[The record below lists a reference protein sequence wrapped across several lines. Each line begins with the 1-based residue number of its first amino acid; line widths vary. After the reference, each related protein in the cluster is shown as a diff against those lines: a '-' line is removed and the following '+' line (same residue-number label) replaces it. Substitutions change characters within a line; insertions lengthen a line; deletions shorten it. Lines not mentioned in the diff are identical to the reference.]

1 MKILYSLL
9 IFIGGIATGAV
20 LTAWLHNPV
29 EEPDRGTPVAA
40 SFFQTGSH
48 SIIEILITD
57 SGTYYNRT
65 LIEHEDLVSSLNRLF
80 EKAPEQEILIRSDI
94 DIPISGFTDVYS
106 RIKDIGFKQ
115 IAIYFSD
122 FSSEDVPISFKQ
134 PTYGFIPYRLL
145 YDPDKM
151 ENE

>member
-9 IFIGGIATGAV
+9 IFIGGIAIGAV
-20 LTAWLHNPV
+20 LTAWLHDPV
-29 EEPDRGTPVAA
+29 EEPDTDSPVAA
-40 SFFQTGSH
+40 SFFKTGSH
-48 SIIEILITD
+48 SIIEILISD

-65 LIEHEDLVSSLNRLF
+65 LIEHEDLISRLNRLF
-80 EKAPEQEILIRSDI
+80 EKVPEQEILIHSDV
-94 DIPISGFTDVYS
+94 DIPIGGFTDIYS

-115 IAIYFSD
+115 IAIHFSD
-122 FSSEDVPISFKQ
+122 FSSEDMPISFKQ